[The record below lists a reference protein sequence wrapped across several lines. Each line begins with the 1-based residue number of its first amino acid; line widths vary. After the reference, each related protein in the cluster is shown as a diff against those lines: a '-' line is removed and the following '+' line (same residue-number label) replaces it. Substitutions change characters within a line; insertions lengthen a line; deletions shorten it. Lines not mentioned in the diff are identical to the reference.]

1 MILQL
6 SKILKLLVGFPLYVL
21 INNVVINIFTF
32 PLFNYY
38 KFYFYGIACVAGLNY
53 KGITIVSI
61 FIVFKILMLFLYYKK
76 YRFLFYYLIFD
87 VLSSIILLLDYLFG
101 TLLYGYFYSNR
112 PIINLSNYLFG
123 NNVLIILFSVIV
135 LFVMLKKENL
145 LSRTNNNV

>member
-6 SKILKLLVGFPLYVL
+6 TKILKLLVGFPLYIL
-21 INNVVINIFTF
+21 INNVVVNVFTL

-38 KFYFYGIACVAGLNY
+38 KFYLYGFVCVAGLNY
-53 KGITIVSI
+53 KSLTLVSI

-87 VLSSIILLLDYLFG
+87 VLSSIVLLLDYLFG

-145 LSRTNNNV
+145 LSRTNDNV